1 MEAQSNTIDEW
12 FGIIRGGKITLPRFQ
27 RPEAWTQ
34 DQIKA
39 VLENILREPSLPIG
53 ALLTLEVGDK
63 EMFPSRSL
71 VGAQEPQGRPD
82 MQLLDGQQRMTA
94 IWRSLTDNYEEFTV
108 FVSLDNSEQPRVEIV
123 NRHVDKNLNRIP
135 AWADSPAAC
144 FERNLIPAK
153 VLAPGT
159 EGEQAKEAWIQ
170 DACHKDAAR
179 ELSDRIWKLRK
190 RVWQYSIPFLSLPL
204 STDAE
209 TAIDV
214 FVGMNMSAMQLKD
227 FDIVVAQVEGSKGES
242 LVEMIDDLKERI
254 PAIEEYGKVEDAV
267 LAVGAMLAG
276 KVPGKRTYHELD
288 FGEEL
293 LKQWPKI
300 LLGMERATKS
310 LHEEMIFNEKLMPS
324 EVILHLISALWAEIP
339 VNANKKIKN
348 VSPLIRKTIWRAS
361 FTDRYLTP
369 PRAIV
374 DHKAIQGLLLS
385 DPQIAGQP
393 PLFDNDLHRLPGVGR
408 LVHGGWPAKKDR
420 LGRAILSA
428 SLFGGGQDLSS
439 GKNADAINTLHREY
453 RHIFP
458 QELIP
463 EDENIP
469 PQWTESALNCWFV
482 SGKERLRAKSP
493 GQYLEHLAE
502 EAGINESELRSRL
515 ESHMIPYD
523 ELAEGKFREF
533 LEARAEKIF
542 DIMQKLVTGEQP

>member
-1 MEAQSNTIDEW
+1 MEAQSNTIYEW

-34 DQIKA
+34 DQIQA

-63 EMFPSRSL
+63 EKFESRSL
-71 VGAQEPQGRPD
+71 VGAPELQGRPD

-94 IWRSLTDNYEEFTV
+94 IWRSLTDDYKEFTV
-108 FVSLDNSEQPRVEIV
+108 FVSLDNFEQPRVEVV
-123 NRHVDKNLNRIP
+123 NRNVDKDLNRTP

-153 VLAPGT
+153 VLAPGI

-179 ELSDRIWKLRK
+179 ELSDRIWKLRQ
-190 RVWQYSIPFLSLPL
+190 RVWKYSIPFLSLP
-204 STDAE
+204 STTDTE

-214 FVGMNMSAMQLKD
+214 FVRMNMSAMQLKD

-242 LVEMIDDLKERI
+242 LVEMIDDLKANI
-254 PAIEEYGKVEDAV
+254 PAVEKYGKVEDAV

-276 KVPGKRTYHELD
+276 KVPGKRTYHEID
-288 FGEEL
+288 FGENL
-293 LKQWPKI
+293 LDLWPKI

-310 LHEEMIFNEKLMPS
+310 LHDEMIFNELLMPS

-339 VNANKKIKN
+339 ANANKKKIKQ

-369 PRAIV
+369 HRAIV
-374 DHKAIQGLLLS
+374 DHKAIQGLLTSGLEVV
-385 DPQIAGQP
+385 GQP
-393 PLFDNDLHRLPGVGR
+393 PLFDNDQHRLPGVGR
-408 LVHGGWPAKKDR
+408 LFHGGWPAKKDR
-420 LGRAILSA
+420 LGRAIMSA

-439 GKNADAINTLHREY
+439 GENADATNTLHREY
-453 RHIFP
+453 RQIFP

-463 EDENIP
+463 EEIP
-469 PQWTESALNCWFV
+469 IQWAESALNCWFV
-482 SGKERLRAKSP
+482 SGKTRLRAKSP
-493 GQYLEHLAE
+493 DQHLENLAE
-502 EAGINESELRSRL
+502 EAGVNESELRNRL

-523 ELAEGKFREF
+523 ELSRGEFIEF
-533 LEARAEKIF
+533 LEGRAKKIF
-542 DIMQKLVTGEQP
+542 NVMQKLTKGEQL

>member
-12 FGIIRGGKITLPRFQ
+12 FSIIRGGKITLPRFQ

-39 VLENILREPSLPIG
+39 VLENILCEPSLPIG

-63 EMFPSRSL
+63 EMFQSRHL
-71 VGAQEPQGRPD
+71 VGAPELQGRPD

-94 IWRSLTDNYEEFTV
+94 IWRSLTDDYKEFTV
-108 FVSLDNSEQPRVEIV
+108 FVSLDNSEQPTVEVV

-144 FERNLIPAK
+144 FERKLIPAK

-170 DACHKDAAR
+170 DACHEDAAR

-190 RVWQYSIPFLSLPL
+190 RVWQYSIPFLSLPS

-214 FVGMNMSAMQLKD
+214 FVSMNMSAMQLKD
-227 FDIVVAQVEGSKGES
+227 FDIVVAQVEGSEGES

-254 PAIEEYGKVEDAV
+254 PAIEKYGKVEDVV

-288 FGEEL
+288 FGEKL
-293 LKQWPKI
+293 LNLWPKI

-310 LHEEMIFNEKLMPS
+310 LHEEMIFNERLMPS

-339 VNANKKIKN
+339 DNANKKIEHAR
-348 VSPLIRKTIWRAS
+348 PLIRKTIWRAS

-374 DHKAIQGLLLS
+374 DHKAIQGLLMS
-385 DPQIAGQP
+385 DPRGEP
-393 PLFDNDLHRLPGVGR
+393 PLFDNDLHRLPEAGR
-408 LVHGGWPAKKDR
+408 LIHGGWPAKKDR
-420 LGRAILSA
+420 LGRAIVSA
-428 SLFGGGQDLSS
+428 SLFGGGRDLS
-439 GKNADAINTLHREY
+439 GGENADAINTLHREY

-469 PQWTESALNCWFV
+469 PQWVESALNCWFV
-482 SGKERLRAKSP
+482 SGKTKLRAKSP
-493 GQYLEHLAE
+493 EQHLENLAE
-502 EAGINESELRSRL
+502 EACIDEAELRSRL

-533 LEARAEKIF
+533 LEARAKKIF
-542 DIMQKLVTGEQP
+542 NVMQRLVSVDCHD